1 MVWLYNMVDSPAVCE
16 SVCVLMM
23 IMSDKAFNFGFCQTC
38 RYESDWTEPKNHIN
52 VNVVSSY
59 HWVLFVT

>member
-1 MVWLYNMVDSPAVCE
+1 MVYGLAVVHRLCV
-16 SVCVLMM
+16 SVCVLML